1 MEEQNS
7 NWRDNVS
14 DSASA
19 TLKILD
25 GEEKTFEFL
34 NEGAPNV
41 HPDYGSSVVF
51 LVKHEEEEKKWY
63 VKENNYALL
72 NQIKVLGV
80 LKGKHAKASRVGST
94 KSNTRYTLEE
104 VPTEQTE

>member
-34 NEGAPNV
+34 NEGSPNV
-41 HPDYGSSVVF
+41 HPDFGSSVVF
-51 LVKHEEEEKKWY
+51 LVKHKDEEKKWY
-63 VKENNYALL
+63 VKDNNFALL

-80 LKGKHAKASRVGST
+80 LKGKTAKVSRVGST

-104 VPTEQTE
+104 SKIELTE